1 VSRSIESLDTKSL
14 DAASFGLPAARTLAF
29 ARYLYRA
36 TRKLLRSI
44 IARIDLSQ
52 FPGSCCG

>member
-1 VSRSIESLDTKSL
+1 VVSRLIESVHTESL
-14 DAASFGLPAARTLAF
+14 ELPAARTPGLA
-29 ARYLYRA
+29 RQICRSV
-36 TRKLLRSI
+36 RRLLRAI